1 VIYSPVIREVVVRN
15 AKPWALFVVLMG
27 SPTASAAIN
36 DPVRLQDGLISGV
49 PGTANGVRVFKGI
62 PFAAPPVGNLRWRA
76 PQPVAAWD
84 GVRKA
89 DAFSKI
95 CTQIPRA
102 KGSYFQLEFESEPEP
117 SGEDCL
123 YLNVWT
129 AAQSPDE
136 KRPVMVWIYGGAFL
150 GGSGSTPAYSGAGL
164 AEKGA
169 VVVTLNYRL
178 GVFGLLAHPEL
189 TSESGHNASGNYA
202 LMDQIAALKWV
213 QSNITAFGGDPRRI
227 TIFGQ
232 SAGSISIASLL
243 TSPLADGLFQRA
255 VGESDFATGTG
266 PGNAETRRFTESQTL
281 REAEQQGVEFGKKV
295 GATTLAALR
304 AMPAGELLKTT
315 SNLRWSLNSITDGY
329 VIPKDVYAAY
339 AADKQIKVPLLL
351 GSVANER
358 ANFPHPKTL
367 QDYLNY
373 TRRQFPDAF
382 DEVMRVF
389 PASNDDEATRAY
401 LSRERDIMAADMRV
415 WAQFMS
421 RDGGT
426 AYLYYFTR
434 KPPARAG
441 ETPLGAVH
449 TSDIVYFRNTLD
461 TVDRPWT
468 PQDRKLSDVMS
479 SYLVNFAT
487 TGNPNGA
494 GLPNWAAY
502 KAGEVME
509 LGDNIGPI
517 LTPDARELDWLD
529 AYVARQLA
537 RRH

>member
-1 VIYSPVIREVVVRN
+1 VIGEADVQN
-15 AKPWALFVVLMG
+15 ARLSALIVAILMG
-27 SPTASAAIN
+27 STAASAAID

-49 PGTANGVRVFKGI
+49 PGAVNGLRVFKGI
-62 PFAAPPVGNLRWRA
+62 PFAAPPVGDLRWRA

-95 CTQIPRA
+95 CTQVHRA
-102 KGSYFQLEFESEPEP
+102 KGSYFQLEFELEPEP
-117 SGEDCL
+117 TGEDCL
-123 YLNVWT
+123 YLNIWT

-136 KRPVMVWIYGGAFL
+136 KRPVMVWIYGGGFV
-150 GGSGSTPAYSGAGL
+150 GGSGSTPAHSGAGL
-164 AEKGA
+164 AQKGA

-213 QSNITAFGGDPRRI
+213 QGNIAAFGGDPQKI

-232 SAGSISIASLL
+232 SAGSISIASLM

-255 VGESDFATGTG
+255 VGESDFASGTG
-266 PGNAETRRFTESQTL
+266 PGNAETPRFTKPQTL
-281 REAEQQGVEFGKKV
+281 REAEQQGAEFGKKV

-304 AMPAGELLKTT
+304 AMPADELLKAAGKQQWA
-315 SNLRWSLNSITDGY
+315 LDSIADGY
-329 VIPKDVYAAY
+329 VVPGDVYAVY
-339 AADKQIKVPLLL
+339 AAGKQSKVPVLL

-358 ANFPHPKTL
+358 ANFPHPRSM

-373 TRRQFPDAF
+373 TRRQFPEAF

-401 LSRERDIMAADMRV
+401 LSRERDIMAADMRT
-415 WAQFMS
+415 WAEFMS
-421 RDGGT
+421 RNGGS

-487 TGNPNGA
+487 TGDPNAA
-494 GLPNWAAY
+494 GLPNWPAY

-517 LTPDARELDWLD
+517 PTPDARELNWLD
-529 AYVARQLA
+529 EYVARQLA

>member
-1 VIYSPVIREVVVRN
+1 VQN
-15 AKPWALFVVLMG
+15 AKLWALIVVAILMR
-27 SPTASAAIN
+27 SPPASAAIE
-36 DPVRLQDGLISGV
+36 DPVRLQAGLISGV
-49 PGTANGVRVFKGI
+49 PGAANGVRVFKGI
-62 PFAAPPVGNLRWRA
+62 PFAAPPVGDLRWRA

-95 CTQIPRA
+95 CTQMHRL
-102 KGSYFQLEFESEPEP
+102 KGSYFQLEFEPEPEP
-117 SGEDCL
+117 TGEDCL

-136 KRPVMVWIYGGAFL
+136 KRPVMVWLYGGAFL

-164 AEKGA
+164 AQKGA

-189 TSESGHNASGNYA
+189 TNESGHNASGNYA

-213 QSNITAFGGDPRRI
+213 QSNIATFGGDPRRI

-243 TSPLADGLFQRA
+243 TSPLANGLFQRA
-255 VGESDFATGTG
+255 VGESDFANGTG
-266 PGNAETRRFTESQTL
+266 AGNAETRRFIEPRTL
-281 REAEQQGVEFGKKV
+281 REAEQQGIEFGKKI

-304 AMPAGELLKTT
+304 AMPADALLKAA
-315 SNLRWSLNSITDGY
+315 SNLQWSLDLIPDGY
-329 VIPKDVYAAY
+329 VVPNNVYVVYTAG
-339 AADKQIKVPLLL
+339 KQIKVPVLL

-358 ANFPHPKTL
+358 GNYPHPRSM

-373 TRRQFPDAF
+373 TRRQFPEAF
-382 DEVMRVF
+382 DEVIKVY

-401 LSRERDIMAADMRV
+401 LSRERDIMAADMRA
-415 WAQFMS
+415 WAEFMS
-421 RDGGT
+421 RNGGN

-449 TSDIVYFRNTLD
+449 TTDVVYFRNALD

-487 TGNPNGA
+487 TGNPNGT
-494 GLPNWAAY
+494 GLPNWPAY

-517 LTPDARELDWLD
+517 PTPDARELDWLD
-529 AYVARQLA
+529 EYVARQLA